1 MTSLLVKLF
10 IKNEKNVDDIKV
22 RTAYG
27 VLASIIGILCNV
39 ILFACKLMVGMMV
52 NSIAVIADAFNNLS
66 DAASAVISFIGI
78 KMAEKPADE
87 KHPFGHGRMEYIAAF
102 VVAFLVLQVGFTFFK
117 DSFDKIRHPQ
127 QIVFQITSIAILI
140 ISVIIKLWLGIFYR
154 TLGKRIN
161 SNVLQ
166 ATSADAFGDSIITS
180 VTIVSILVGYLTDL
194 VIDGYVGILVSLVVI
209 WAGIGIARETLE
221 PLIGQAVS
229 PDVYLRITQKVES
242 YEGIVGSHDLIVH
255 NYGPSRN
262 MATIHAEV
270 PKDVDIE
277 ESHELVDRI
286 ERDVFKELGIF
297 LVIHMDP
304 VEVKDEKVLQIRKQV
319 QKKIQMIDPKFSIH
333 DFRYVG
339 GTSQI
344 NLIFDLVVP
353 RTYQEDQDERIK
365 RLIKEELH
373 KIDSRFRCKI
383 TVERSF
389 IQEDS

>member
-10 IKNEKNVDDIKV
+10 IKNEKNVDDVKV

-27 VLASIIGILCNV
+27 VLASIVGILCNV
-39 ILFACKLMVGMMV
+39 FLFACKLAVGMLL

-102 VVAFLVLQVGFTFFK
+102 VVAFLVLQVGFSFFK

-127 QIVFQITSIAILI
+127 QIVFQISSIIILVV
-140 ISVIIKLWLGIFYR
+140 SVIIKLWLGLFYR
-154 TLGKRIN
+154 KLGKRIN

-166 ATSADAFGDSIITS
+166 ATSTDAFGDAIITS
-180 VTIVSILVGYLTDL
+180 VTIVAILVGYLTGL
-194 VIDGYVGILVSLVVI
+194 AIDGYAGILVSLVVI

-221 PLIGQAVS
+221 PLIGQAV
-229 PDVYLRITQKVES
+229 PPEVYLRITQKVES

-270 PKDVDIE
+270 SKDADIE
-277 ESHELVDRI
+277 DSHELVDMI

-304 VEVKDEKVLQIRKQV
+304 VEVKDEKILQVREQV
-319 QKKIQMIDPKFSIH
+319 QQKVEKIDPKFSIH

-339 GTSQI
+339 GTTQI

-353 RTYQEDQDERIK
+353 RTYQQDQDEEIK
-365 RLIKEELH
+365 HFIEEELQ
-373 KIDSRFRCKI
+373 KIDNRFRCKI

-389 IQEDS
+389 IQEKS